1 MLARFD
7 VSYHR
12 TPAALV
18 ESMSQWLRGI
28 LGARRGP
35 EFKQVVLIL
44 RLIAVC
50 GQGTSSL
57 DPGKLLLI
65 TLLHLQNICRG
76 GRSTGIL
83 YLSRSKVK
91 KLKKKKHTPVRFAV
105 LKQLHYSSKSEK
117 CRL

>member
-91 KLKKKKHTPVRFAV
+91 KFKKKHTPVRFAV

>member
-1 MLARFD
+1 MLARLD

-57 DPGKLLLI
+57 DPGNLLNFV
-65 TLLHLQNICRG
+65 T
-76 GRSTGIL
+76 
-83 YLSRSKVK
+83 
-91 KLKKKKHTPVRFAV
+91 FAEHMQRWQKYRHS
-105 LKQLHYSSKSEK
+105 LFK
-117 CRL
+117 